1 MRRRHRVD
9 EPAARQQGPQF
20 ARFAAAM
27 DEARARGAP
36 QLALYTDPSDEAAG
50 PPGAAGS
57 RRARRR
63 TALRWVG
70 IGSCLLVVGGL
81 LVSWLVWPQ
90 TAQLVTRW
98 LAAEPGGAAARI
110 ESVRLSSPPAFQT
123 ANLAG

>member
-36 QLALYTDPSDEAAG
+36 QLALYTDPSGEFG

-57 RRARRR
+57 RRSRRR

-90 TAQLVTRW
+90 TAQLVSRW
-98 LAAEPGGAAARI
+98 LAAEQGGAAARI
-110 ESVRLSSPPAFQT
+110 ESVLLRSPLAFQR